1 MALFSYRKGNVI
13 EEQMKSLGSSFDWR
27 RNFFTLDEV
36 IAVCKLREPSKLQH
50 HVNLSFAGGDDGGVG
65 GTRCVLYIYIYMH

>member
-1 MALFSYRKGNVI
+1 MEVCIERLVVYDDNADLSCKNMALFSYRKGNVI

-36 IAVCKLREPSKLQH
+36 IAVCKLHELSRLQQ
-50 HVNLSFAGGDDGGVG
+50 
-65 GTRCVLYIYIYMH
+65 M